1 MKMIKLCYYC
11 SRTHQLL
18 AHKTIQKSVAE
29 QEMSYIN
36 GSDFYIRLES
46 VNGY

>member
-1 MKMIKLCYYC
+1 MIKLCYYC
-11 SRTHQLL
+11 SRTKQLL

-29 QEMSYIN
+29 REMSYIN

-46 VNGY
+46 VDG